1 MLRCDPKPP
10 NHLHFLAEFFII
22 FCNIF
27 THLNKD
33 NSPEMINLTQA
44 PYDKQLKI
52 VEIIGGHN
60 VRRRLLSLGF
70 HKNHIIEL
78 DSRSILK
85 GPILVRDLI
94 SDTSIALGRGIAQKI
109 MVEIV
114 GETE

>member
-1 MLRCDPKPP
+1 
-10 NHLHFLAEFFII
+10 
-22 FCNIF
+22 
-27 THLNKD
+27 
-33 NSPEMINLTQA
+33 MINLTQA
-44 PYDKQLKI
+44 PYDKQLRI
-52 VEIIGGHN
+52 MHILGGHG

-78 DSRSILK
+78 DSRSILR
-85 GPILVRDLI
+85 GPILVRDLT